1 MSLVLKLL
9 TIWAEQKR
17 LETDLSQCSRHR
29 YKNNTCSKC
38 LDICPSQHAIQ
49 LESIPKW
56 NADHCLECMHCTVVC
71 PTQVF
76 QDKRYKEILNSI
88 NNRKAVRFSCEKRG
102 SKVHDVRLPCL
113 FQLELL
119 HLLLAGEVTNHIHVC
134 LDKDT
139 CKDCP
144 LYRDD
149 LEGDVHAVVNA
160 AREIFMITGSSQNL
174 HVVERLDN
182 GTVGEQTISRRDF
195 LSKVI
200 SKTSEEARSLLPSFP
215 DERTLR
221 DGIPVPEKR
230 NLLYHLLLKRSGNV
244 SKEMYIPYNLL
255 NAVKIKVSDACNYC
269 GKCSAICPTGS
280 LRLNEQNGSEM
291 LSQQL
296 MDCLDCGLCKEV
308 CEEQALT
315 YEEGIWLQEF
325 CCSDPIPINKRM
337 MNKYELSKEE
347 IDSYF
352 S

>member
-17 LETDLSQCSRHR
+17 LETDLSHCSRHR
-29 YKNNTCSKC
+29 NKNNTCSKC
-38 LDICPSQHAIQ
+38 LDICPSPHAIQ

-88 NNRKAVRFSCEKRG
+88 INREVVRFSCEKRG

-134 LDKDT
+134 LDRDT

-144 LYRDD
+144 LYRDG
-149 LEGDVHAVVNA
+149 LEGDVHAVVNT
-160 AREIFMITGSSQNL
+160 AREIFMITGSNQNL
-174 HVVERLDN
+174 HVVDGLDD

-195 LSKVI
+195 FRKVI
-200 SKTSEEARSLLPSFP
+200 SKAS
-215 DERTLR
+215 
-221 DGIPVPEKR
+221 
-230 NLLYHLLLKRSGNV
+230 
-244 SKEMYIPYNLL
+244 
-255 NAVKIKVSDACNYC
+255 
-269 GKCSAICPTGS
+269 
-280 LRLNEQNGSEM
+280 SEM

-315 YEEGIWLQEF
+315 YEEDVLLQEF

-337 MNKYELSKEE
+337 LNRCEPSKEE

-352 S
+352 L